1 MKYSTSIL
9 LVPGHIESEAGGEP
23 SIPTS
28 IYAVVQVVFFVEHYV
43 DCGHHVAVK
52 TSHLPIEKVKKLAA

>member
-23 SIPTS
+23 SIPAS
-28 IYAVVQVVFFVEHYV
+28 IYAVVQVDFLLN
-43 DCGHHVAVK
+43 
-52 TSHLPIEKVKKLAA
+52 TM